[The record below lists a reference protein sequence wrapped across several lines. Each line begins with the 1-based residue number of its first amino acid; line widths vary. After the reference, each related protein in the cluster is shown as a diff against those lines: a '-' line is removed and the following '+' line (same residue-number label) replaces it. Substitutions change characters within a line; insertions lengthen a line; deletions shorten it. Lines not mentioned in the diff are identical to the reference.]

1 MARGKVAPHATAGG
15 TRRARGRLVLICVM
29 LRGRPARYLRRDL
42 PECRSGGSVSSPS
55 GRHAHQPG
63 QAQQPRGRHPPT
75 GHLQPVARKQPVP
88 QLARDLAW
96 LASLPRP
103 DPAFKDRDAFGCFT
117 AWLGLPRPGAIL
129 EGPGADPPSPWLGS
143 APEATPGT
151 RTRTCGRSG
160 DAASRGSGEAPRL
173 ATSPRT
179 VWPAGRYGW
188 RVRRRPGRS
197 CAGDSHTTW
206 PRASPGATRS
216 GVALGPVPSRPSS
229 STLAPWKGRVCWVVP
244 GTRNR

>member
-1 MARGKVAPHATAGG
+1 VPSSAVRANVRPGTCGATFRSVYRVDPSARPLAATL
-15 TRRARGRLVLICVM
+15 TS
-29 LRGRPARYLRRDL
+29 PAR
-42 PECRSGGSVSSPS
+42 RSSRVG
-55 GRHAHQPG
+55 
-63 QAQQPRGRHPPT
+63 
-75 GHLQPVARKQPVP
+75 
-88 QLARDLAW
+88 
-96 LASLPRP
+96 ASLPRP

-117 AWLGLPRPGAIL
+117 AWLGLPHPGPIL

-160 DAASRGSGEAPRL
+160 DAASRGSGEAPRR

-188 RVRRRPGRS
+188 RVRRRPGWF
-197 CAGDSHTTW
+197 CAGDPHTTW

-229 STLAPWKGRVCWVVP
+229 STLAPRPLEGRVCGWCP
-244 GTRNR
+244 DPEP